1 MERPTSTRH
10 HRFALA
16 VPPARRGRRGRRAA
30 LAAAALAVVL
40 PMLSGTVPADAA
52 PGDSGRMDKLNKQIA
67 QLDKEYGGD
76 LAQLKDAQWAAKQA
90 IKKADSLRGQLE
102 ASRTLAAR
110 LAANQYMSGGQ
121 DPGITIVAAGDPSEL
136 LNTMSLA
143 SHVAQ
148 NQSARVQQITKLVA
162 DQEKARQLALAKIT
176 DLQKNL
182 TDLKSRKA
190 QVKKLIKKYKPESPS
205 VGMGSVTPRMM
216 HVKQVIDSEFGPF
229 PTIGCYRGGA
239 DAQDH
244 ATGTACDF
252 MESSGGVSPTAAR
265 NANGDQ
271 VANYAIAHASE
282 LGIKY
287 IIWQQRI
294 YDMRSPGWR
303 GMSDRG
309 GITANHFDHV
319 HISVF

>member
-1 MERPTSTRH
+1 MQRPTSGR
-10 HRFALA
+10 RLRAA
-16 VPPARRGRRGRRAA
+16 VPRPRTGVRGRRAA
-30 LAAAALAVVL
+30 LAAAAAVLAL
-40 PMLSGTVPADAA
+40 PLLSSTVPAGAE
-52 PGDSGRMDKLNKQIA
+52 PGDSDRMDKLNKQIE

-76 LAQLKDAQWAAKQA
+76 LAQLKDAQWAARKA
-90 IKKADSLRGQLE
+90 IKKADDLREQLT
-102 ASRTLAAR
+102 ASRTLVAR
-110 LAANQYMSGGQ
+110 LAANQYMTGGQ
-121 DPGITIVAAGDPSEL
+121 DPGITVVAAGDPSEL

-162 DQEKARQLALAKIT
+162 DQEKARQQAQAKIS

-190 QVKKLIKKYKPESPS
+190 QIKKLVKKYKPESPS
-205 VGMGSVTPRMM
+205 VGMGSVTPRML
-216 HVKQVIDSEFGPF
+216 HVKQVIDTEFGPF

-252 MESSGGVSPTAAR
+252 MESSGGSMPTSAR
-265 NANGDQ
+265 NSNGDQ
-271 VANYAIAHASE
+271 VAAYAIAHASS

-287 IIWQQRI
+287 IIWKQRI

-303 GMSDRG
+303 SMSDRG
-309 GITANHFDHV
+309 GITANHYDHV

>member
-1 MERPTSTRH
+1 
-10 HRFALA
+10 
-16 VPPARRGRRGRRAA
+16 
-30 LAAAALAVVL
+30 
-40 PMLSGTVPADAA
+40 MLSGTVPADAA
-52 PGDSGRMDKLNKQIA
+52 PGDSDRMDKLNKQIA

-76 LAQLKDAQWAAKQA
+76 LAQLKDAQWSAKQA
-90 IKKADSLRGQLE
+90 IRKADELRGQLD
-102 ASRTLAAR
+102 ASRTFVAR
-110 LAANQYMSGGQ
+110 LAANQYMTGGQ
-121 DPGITIVAAGDPSEL
+121 DPGITVVAAGDPAEL

-148 NQSARVQQITKLVA
+148 NQSARVQQIAKLVA
-162 DQEKARQLALAKIT
+162 DQEKARQQAQAKIAS
-176 DLQKNL
+176 LQKSL
-182 TDLKSRKA
+182 ADLKSRKA
-190 QVKKLIKKYKPESPS
+190 QIQKLVKKYKPESPS
-205 VGMGSVTPRMM
+205 VGMGNVTPRMLK
-216 HVKQVIDSEFGPF
+216 VKQVIDTEFGPF

-252 MESSGGVSPTAAR
+252 MESSGGVMPTADR
-265 NANGDQ
+265 VANGYS
-271 VANYAIAHASE
+271 VAKYAIAHASE

-287 IIWQQRI
+287 IIWRQQI
-294 YDMRSPGWR
+294 YDMRNPGWR

>member
-1 MERPTSTRH
+1 MERPTSTRRER
-10 HRFALA
+10 RFAPT
-16 VPPARRGRRGRRAA
+16 VPRDRRGRRAA
-30 LAAAALAVVL
+30 PAVAVAIL
-40 PMLSGTVPADAA
+40 LSLLSGTVPADAS
-52 PGDSGRMDKLNKQIA
+52 PGDSDRMDKLNKQIN

-76 LAQLKDAQWAAKQA
+76 LAELKDAQWAAKKA
-90 IKKADSLRGQLE
+90 MKKADDLRGQLE
-102 ASRTLAAR
+102 ASRTLVAR

-121 DPGITIVAAGDPSEL
+121 DPGITVVAAGDPSEF
-136 LNTMSLA
+136 LNTMSMA

-148 NQSARVQQITKLVA
+148 NQSARVQQITKLVT
-162 DQEKARQLALAKIT
+162 DQEKAKQQAQAKIT

-182 TDLKSRKA
+182 ADLKSRKA
-190 QVKKLIKKYKPESPS
+190 QIKKLVKKYKPESPS

-216 HVKQVIDSEFGPF
+216 HVKQVIDTEFGPF

-252 MESSGGVSPTAAR
+252 MESSGGVSPTADR
-265 NANGDQ
+265 NANGDE
-271 VANYAIAHASE
+271 VAKYAIAHASS

-294 YDMRSPGWR
+294 YDMRRPGWR